1 MGIKWNALWK
11 TLGVP
16 RIMNPYFGFLFAR
29 PSFVEGVARA
39 LDLCGTL
46 QEYNSSPSPEQA
58 DALALGADWRVVG
71 ADLLRAMDELSE
83 EHKVAINADLM
94 AKARAALAP
103 STSVSNGR

>member
-1 MGIKWNALWK
+1 
-11 TLGVP
+11 
-16 RIMNPYFGFLFAR
+16 MNPYFGFLFAR
-29 PSFVEGVARA
+29 PSFLEGVARA
-39 LDLCGTL
+39 LDLGGTL

-58 DALALGADWRVVG
+58 DALALSADWRVVG

-94 AKARAALAP
+94 AKARVALAP